1 MTNSRDLILK
11 LKEVK
16 EERKLSIAAI
26 MKMLEDKE
34 TYVSKST
41 LNRIFAE
48 GSEDIT
54 FRYEA
59 TIKPLA
65 NVLLDI
71 DTIEA
76 DDTMDVQAMKSLLAY
91 KSRMIEELERKN
103 KELQIALD
111 KQKIKASDKLEE
123 ERAKFNRS
131 IEFLKEQVA
140 YKDKRMDLLLSA
152 VQEKDELH
160 KQMLEK
166 LLKCAACKMKN
177 NEN

>member
-16 EERKLSIAAI
+16 EERHLTVSAI
-26 MKMLEDKE
+26 LKMLEDKE
-34 TYVSKST
+34 LYVSKST

-59 TIKPLA
+59 TIKPIA

-76 DDTMDVQAMKSLLAY
+76 NDTMDVQAMKSLLTY
-91 KSRMIEELERKN
+91 KSKMIEELERKV
-103 KELQIALD
+103 KDLETALD
-111 KQKIKASDKLEE
+111 KQKIKAAENLEK
-123 ERAKFNRS
+123 ERDGFKRS
-131 IEFLKEQVA
+131 LDFLKEQVSL
-140 YKDKRMDLLLSA
+140 KDKRIDQLLATNDKILSRMI
-152 VQEKDELH
+152 KDED
-160 KQMLEK
+160 
-166 LLKCAACKMKN
+166 
-177 NEN
+177 